1 MISQIMVGVIGR
13 VGRLVINIVGM
24 DNWAEK
30 EFVSLI
36 NAEKS

>member
-24 DNWAEK
+24 DNRAEK